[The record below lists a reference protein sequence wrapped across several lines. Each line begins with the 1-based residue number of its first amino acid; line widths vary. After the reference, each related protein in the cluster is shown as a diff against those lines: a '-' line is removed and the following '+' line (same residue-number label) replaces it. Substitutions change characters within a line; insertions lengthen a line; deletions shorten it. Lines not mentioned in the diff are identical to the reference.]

1 MNKENVR
8 TEEEEMLETDQTEG
22 EIQAEDKSDAE
33 DVVREEEK
41 DQAEDKVQEET
52 KEPEEDLNTKYLRL
66 AADFQNFRRRSEKE
80 KSDVYA
86 YANEKIVVEL
96 LDVIDNF
103 ERAMEHQ
110 SEAEGS
116 KVMEGMA
123 MVLKQLQDVLEK
135 NHLEEIDA
143 LNKPFDPVYHH
154 AVMEEQSESAESG
167 TVIKVLQKGYMLNKK
182 VIRPSMVVVS
192 Q

>member
-1 MNKENVR
+1 MNEEKVR
-8 TEEEEMLETDQTEG
+8 TEEKEIFETDQTED
-22 EIQAEDKSDAE
+22 EIQAEAKEYAE
-33 DVVREEEK
+33 DVVGEEANGQTE
-41 DQAEDKVQEET
+41 DETQEDK

-80 KSDVYA
+80 KNDVYA

-103 ERAMEHQ
+103 ERAMEHK
-110 SEAEGS
+110 SEAEES

-143 LNKPFDPVYHH
+143 LNKPFDPAYHH
-154 AVMEEQSESAESG
+154 AVMQEQSESGESG
-167 TVIKVLQKGYMLNKK
+167 TVLKVLQKGYMLNKK
-182 VIRPSMVVVS
+182 VIRPSMVVVA